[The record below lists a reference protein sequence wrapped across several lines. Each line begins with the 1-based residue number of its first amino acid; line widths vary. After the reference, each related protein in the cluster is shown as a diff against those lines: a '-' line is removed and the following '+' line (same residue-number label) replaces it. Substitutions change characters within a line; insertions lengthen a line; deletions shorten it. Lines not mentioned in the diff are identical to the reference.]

1 MQASPSTVTA
11 LSDEGAG
18 SGTGSG
24 TGSGA
29 GSGTGS
35 GTGTGPACGAAA
47 PLAAQGFQL
56 PSATLQL
63 LLPAMSMHSETTS
76 PR

>member
-1 MQASPSTVTA
+1 MQASPSTGTA

-24 TGSGA
+24 A
-29 GSGTGS
+29 GSGTGA
-35 GTGTGPACGAAA
+35 GPASGAAA

-56 PSATLQL
+56 PSATLQEL
-63 LLPAMSMHSETTS
+63 RPAMSMHSETTS

>member
-11 LSDEGAG
+11 LSDEGEG

-24 TGSGA
+24 TGA
-29 GSGTGS
+29 
-35 GTGTGPACGAAA
+35 GPACGAAA

-56 PSATLQL
+56 PSATLQEL
-63 LLPAMSMHSETTS
+63 RPATSMHSVTTA

>member
-11 LSDEGAG
+11 LSDEGEG

-24 TGSGA
+24 AGSGA

-35 GTGTGPACGAAA
+35 GTGAGPACGAAA

-56 PSATLQL
+56 PSATLQEL
-63 LLPAMSMHSETTS
+63 RPAMSMHSDTTS

>member
-35 GTGTGPACGAAA
+35 GAGPACGAAA

-56 PSATLQL
+56 PSATLHEGR
-63 LLPAMSMHSETTS
+63 PAMSMHSETTS

>member
-24 TGSGA
+24 A
-29 GSGTGS
+29 GSRTGS
-35 GTGTGPACGAAA
+35 GTGAGPACGAAA

-56 PSATLQL
+56 PSATLHEGR
-63 LLPAMSMHSETTS
+63 PAMSMHSETTS